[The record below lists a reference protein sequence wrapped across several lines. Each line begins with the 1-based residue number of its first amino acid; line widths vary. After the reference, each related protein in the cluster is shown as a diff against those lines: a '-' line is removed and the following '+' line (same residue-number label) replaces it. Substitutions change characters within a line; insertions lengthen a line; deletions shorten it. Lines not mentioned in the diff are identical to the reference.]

1 MTMTSIQMSIAL
13 RSFPCTI
20 SFYRA
25 RTWRDTTRINGQ
37 KKKKKS
43 FECVKIASRRRCT
56 RFVRD
61 NRRKSRGKFRFEKKK
76 KGKEKKENKGARS
89 ELARLTGSWRKRS
102 SNRAYPLQVR
112 RTTRKPLDIGRTSKR
127 AKPFQA
133 PFPLPR
139 SVQGSIRRWPSDV
152 YVATCFLFLRSS
164 WRN

>member
-1 MTMTSIQMSIAL
+1 MTRHDAHQRPEEEEEEVLRVRENRITSTMYAL
-13 RSFPCTI
+13 RSRQSEEVAWKI
-20 SFYRA
+20 SFR
-25 RTWRDTTRINGQ
+25 
-37 KKKKKS
+37 KK
-43 FECVKIASRRRCT
+43 
-56 RFVRD
+56 
-61 NRRKSRGKFRFEKKK
+61 KKK

-139 SVQGSIRRWPSDV
+139 SVQGSIRRWSSDV

-164 WRN
+164 

>member
-1 MTMTSIQMSIAL
+1 MTRHDAHQRPEEEEEEVLRVRENRITSTMYAL
-13 RSFPCTI
+13 RSRQSEEVAWKI
-20 SFYRA
+20 SFR
-25 RTWRDTTRINGQ
+25 
-37 KKKKKS
+37 KK
-43 FECVKIASRRRCT
+43 
-56 RFVRD
+56 
-61 NRRKSRGKFRFEKKK
+61 KKK

>member
-1 MTMTSIQMSIAL
+1 MTRHDAHQRPEEEEEEVLRMRENRITSTMYAL
-13 RSFPCTI
+13 RSRQSEEVAWKI
-20 SFYRA
+20 SFR
-25 RTWRDTTRINGQ
+25 
-37 KKKKKS
+37 KK
-43 FECVKIASRRRCT
+43 
-56 RFVRD
+56 
-61 NRRKSRGKFRFEKKK
+61 KKK

-133 PFPLPR
+133 LFPLPR

>member
-1 MTMTSIQMSIAL
+1 MTRHDAHQRPEEEEEVLRVRENRITSTMYAL
-13 RSFPCTI
+13 RSRQSEEVAWKI
-20 SFYRA
+20 SFR
-25 RTWRDTTRINGQ
+25 
-37 KKKKKS
+37 KK
-43 FECVKIASRRRCT
+43 
-56 RFVRD
+56 
-61 NRRKSRGKFRFEKKK
+61 KKK